1 VGPDLGSL
9 PIISGPP
16 LKRKRDEIADS
27 QSEDEEL
34 GSDEDF
40 GWMDDNE
47 LATEG
52 LVKDNDRTS
61 DGGDDGDRGDLGVDT
76 NG

>member
-1 VGPDLGSL
+1 MGPDLESL

-61 DGGDDGDRGDLGVDT
+61 DGGDDRDRGDLGVDT